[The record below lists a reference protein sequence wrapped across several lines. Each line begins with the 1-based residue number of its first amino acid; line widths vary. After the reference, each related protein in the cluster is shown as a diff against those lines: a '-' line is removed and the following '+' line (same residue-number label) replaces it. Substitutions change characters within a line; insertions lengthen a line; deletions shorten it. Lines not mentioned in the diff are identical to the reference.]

1 MKKVLSISL
10 ILLLVFPNTA
20 AAVSIKSAKTLF
32 ELPYLANDQVREVLV
47 KNNNIFL
54 AGTTE
59 SISSIWIP
67 GQLNGLSDG
76 FVTSYSTSGV
86 QNWSVRLG
94 SEGNE
99 IATALTADQDGSIW
113 VVGASNTYSSQATP
127 VNPPNVLNPDNVPIT
142 PAPQTPTPINKIKI
156 WQVSSNGVIIN
167 SFEYSTD
174 AVVLPN
180 KIFVANGNLVLFGN
194 IYEKSLTKG
203 FYISLSKTGVFSEI
217 LKIGSKFTQINS
229 AIINKDS
236 SFTAVGSS
244 SDKIL
249 KAKPIGKADAIT
261 LRISDLGLV
270 QQVAR
275 ATLKSTSRS
284 WDSIDSGLFQGGR
297 VSYSKRS
304 EAAITKFSALRKPVW
319 NVRYLSRSSALV
331 AVGKNSWAS
340 FVSTGVIKGIPKWK
354 PKVATPVVLEFG
366 KKGEIISSYT
376 LSAPAV
382 AIDTDSEIGTVL
394 ITDSGKSFG
403 LVLINQ

>member
-1 MKKVLSISL
+1 MKKVLSLSL
-10 ILLLVFPNTA
+10 ILLLIFPNTA
-20 AAVSIKSAKTLF
+20 SAVSIKSAKTLF
-32 ELPYLANDQVREVLV
+32 ELPYLANDQVRDVLL

-54 AGTTE
+54 TGTTE
-59 SISSIWIP
+59 SINSIWIP
-67 GQLNGLSDG
+67 GQLNGSSDG

-86 QNWSVRLG
+86 QNWSLRLG

-113 VVGASNTYSSQATP
+113 VVGASNTYLSQVTP
-127 VNPPNVLNPDNVPIT
+127 INPPNILNPDNVPIT
-142 PAPQTPTPINKIKI
+142 PAPQTPTPINKIRI
-156 WQVSSNGVIIN
+156 WQISSAGVIIN

-180 KIFVANGNLVLFGN
+180 NIFVSNDNLVVFGN

-203 FYISLSKTGVFSEI
+203 FYISSSKTGVFSGI
-217 LKIGSKFTQINS
+217 IKIGKKFTQINS

-249 KAKPIGKADAIT
+249 KTKPISKADAIT

-284 WDSIDSGLFQGGR
+284 WDSIGSGLFQGGR
-297 VSYSKRS
+297 VNYSNKS
-304 EAAITKFSALRKPVW
+304 EAAITKFSALSKPVW
-319 NVRYLSRSSALV
+319 NVRYLSKSSTLV
-331 AVGKNSWAS
+331 AAGKNSWAS
-340 FVSTGVIKGIPKWK
+340 FVSTGAIKGIPKWK

-366 KKGEIISSYT
+366 KKGKIISSYT

-382 AIDTDSEIGTVL
+382 AIDINSEIGTVL

>member
-1 MKKVLSISL
+1 MRDVLL
-10 ILLLVFPNTA
+10 
-20 AAVSIKSAKTLF
+20 
-32 ELPYLANDQVREVLV
+32 
-47 KNNNIFL
+47 KNQNIFL
-54 AGTTE
+54 VGTTE
-59 SISSIWIP
+59 SSSSTWIP

-76 FVTSYSTSGV
+76 FITSYSASGI
-86 QNWSVRLG
+86 QNWSIRLG

-99 IATALTADQDGSIW
+99 IATALAADQDGSIW
-113 VVGASNTYSSQATP
+113 VVGASNTFSPQAVP
-127 VNPPNVLNPDNVPIT
+127 INPPNVLNPDNVPIT
-142 PAPQTPTPINKIKI
+142 PIPQTPTPINKIKI
-156 WQVSSNGVIIN
+156 WQVSSTGVIIN

-174 AVVLPN
+174 TVVLPN
-180 KIFVANGNLVLFGN
+180 KIFVANGNLVIFGN
-194 IYEKSLTKG
+194 IFDKSLTKG
-203 FYISLSKTGVFSEI
+203 FYLSSSKIGVFSGI
-217 LKIGSKFTQINS
+217 TKIGSKFTQINS
-229 AIINKDS
+229 AIINKDF
-236 SFTAVGSS
+236 SFTVVGSS
-244 SDKIL
+244 SDQIL
-249 KAKPIGKADAIT
+249 KAKPIGKVDAIT

-297 VSYSKRS
+297 VIYSNRS
-304 EAAITKFSALRKPVW
+304 EAAITKFSALSKPVW

-340 FVSTGVIKGIPKWK
+340 FISTGVIKGIPKWK

-382 AIDTDSEIGTVL
+382 AIDTDVENGTVL

>member
-1 MKKVLSISL
+1 MKKVLSLSL
-10 ILLLVFPNTA
+10 ILLLIFPNTA
-20 AAVSIKSAKTLF
+20 SAVSIKSAKTLF
-32 ELPYLANDQVREVLV
+32 ELPYLANDQVRDVLL

-54 AGTTE
+54 TGTTE
-59 SISSIWIP
+59 SINSIWIP
-67 GQLNGLSDG
+67 GQLNGSSDG

-86 QNWSVRLG
+86 QNWSLRLG

-113 VVGASNTYSSQATP
+113 VVGASNTYLSQVTP
-127 VNPPNVLNPDNVPIT
+127 INPPNILNPDNVPIT
-142 PAPQTPTPINKIKI
+142 PAPQTPTPINKIRI
-156 WQVSSNGVIIN
+156 WQISSAGVIIN

-180 KIFVANGNLVLFGN
+180 NIFVSNDNLVVFGN

-203 FYISLSKTGVFSEI
+203 FYISSSKTGVFSGI
-217 LKIGSKFTQINS
+217 IKIGKKFTQINS

-249 KAKPIGKADAIT
+249 KTKPISKADAIT

-284 WDSIDSGLFQGGR
+284 WDSIGSRLFQGGR
-297 VSYSKRS
+297 VNYSNRS
-304 EAAITKFSALRKPVW
+304 EAAITKFSALSKPVW
-319 NVRYLSRSSALV
+319 NVRYLSKSSTLV
-331 AVGKNSWAS
+331 AAGKNSWAS
-340 FVSTGVIKGIPKWK
+340 FVSTGAIKGIPKWK

-366 KKGEIISSYT
+366 KKGKIISSYT

-382 AIDTDSEIGTVL
+382 AIDINSEIGTVL

>member
-1 MKKVLSISL
+1 MKKVLSLSL

-20 AAVSIKSAKTLF
+20 SAVSIKSAKTLF
-32 ELPYLANDQVREVLV
+32 ELPYLANDQVRDVLL

-54 AGTTE
+54 TGTTE
-59 SISSIWIP
+59 SINSIWIP
-67 GQLNGLSDG
+67 GQLNGSSDG

-86 QNWSVRLG
+86 QNWSLRLG

-113 VVGASNTYSSQATP
+113 VVGASNTYLSQVTP
-127 VNPPNVLNPDNVPIT
+127 INPPNILNPDNVPIT
-142 PAPQTPTPINKIKI
+142 PAPQTPTPINKIRI
-156 WQVSSNGVIIN
+156 WQISSAGVIIN

-180 KIFVANGNLVLFGN
+180 NIFVSNDNLVVFGN
-194 IYEKSLTKG
+194 IYKKSLTKG
-203 FYISLSKTGVFSEI
+203 FYISSSKTGVFSGI
-217 LKIGSKFTQINS
+217 IKIGKKFTQINS

-249 KAKPIGKADAIT
+249 KTKPIGKADAIT

-284 WDSIDSGLFQGGR
+284 WDSIGSGLFQGGR
-297 VSYSKRS
+297 VNYSNKS
-304 EAAITKFSALRKPVW
+304 EAAITKFSALSKPVW
-319 NVRYLSRSSALV
+319 NVRYLSKSSTLV
-331 AVGKNSWAS
+331 AAGKNSWAS
-340 FVSTGVIKGIPKWK
+340 FVSTGAIKGIPKWK

-366 KKGEIISSYT
+366 KKGKIISSYT

-382 AIDTDSEIGTVL
+382 AIDINSEIGTVL